1 MGKIIQETNLFNF
14 DFPFYKI
21 TKPIRLIELFGGI
34 GSQAKALK
42 NIGANFEHYKL
53 VEFDKY
59 CIKSYNAIHGTD
71 FNTQDIKQ
79 VKGEDLEIVDTD
91 KFTYL
96 LTYSFPCTDLSKAG
110 KMEGMSEESGTRS
123 SLLWEV
129 KRLLQETKNL
139 PQVLLMENVPEV
151 HSANNISDFSKFIS
165 FLEKLG
171 YSNFYADLNSK
182 NYGIPQ
188 NRDRCFVVS
197 LLGNFRYEF
206 PKPFKLEL
214 RLKDMLEDEVDKKYF
229 LSDKMI
235 KCFSSGGTSNFP
247 RGDVFLRALKR
258 TNEKNIAGTIT
269 TKAGSRPTDNFV
281 FDKIVKLGNYTPS
294 GHSASSVIDPNGIAP
309 TVMENHGT
317 VTSILLKEK
326 LCNKLINEGLV
337 KEGDVV
343 NHSYSTSRMNKPRI
357 TNNGNS
363 DCVSTL
369 TTRGDILGVVVKE
382 KNLWTKTQKQ
392 MIAEDGNIKRYLD
405 SDKVDVF
412 NEGQVGD
419 ISFPNGY
426 NKGTRAHDE
435 CPTINTTTTQSSF
448 ITKESQVPLHIRK
461 LTPKECWRLMGFA
474 DEDFEKAEKVN
485 SNNQLFKQAGNSI
498 VVQVLEE
505 IFKKLF

>member
-1 MGKIIQETNLFNF
+1 MGKKIQETNLFNF

-21 TKPIRLIELFGGI
+21 TKPIRLIELFGGV

-151 HSANNISDFSKFIS
+151 HSSNNIGDFSKFIS

-171 YSNFYADLNSK
+171 YSNFYADLNAK

-188 NRDRCFVVS
+188 NRDRCFMVS
-197 LLGNFRYEF
+197 LLGDFRYEF
-206 PKPFKLEL
+206 PKPFKLEP
-214 RLKDMLEDEVDKKYF
+214 RLKDMLENEADEKFY

-235 KCFSSGGTSNFP
+235 KCFFYDETGNFP
-247 RGDVFLRALKR
+247 RGDIFLQVLKR
-258 TNEKNIAGTIT
+258 TNEKNIDFT
-269 TKAGSRPTDNFV
+269 T
-281 FDKIVKLGNYTPS
+281 DKLIQIGNLFGGKWENVNDSCRRVY
-294 GHSASSVIDPNGIAP
+294 DPNGLSP
-309 TVMENHGT
+309 TIHTCQGGNTEPKIIVVGRTKYGGERSLILDEEGICSCLSATDYKQPKQILVRKDTKTLWTENQA
-317 VTSILLKEK
+317 K
-326 LCNKLINEGLV
+326 
-337 KEGDVV
+337 
-343 NHSYSTSRMNKPRI
+343 MI
-357 TNNGNS
+357 TPNGN
-363 DCVSTL
+363 V
-369 TTRGDILGVVVKE
+369 R
-382 KNLWTKTQKQ
+382 
-392 MIAEDGNIKRYLD
+392 RYIGSKIID
-405 SDKVDVF
+405 RF
-412 NEGQVGD
+412 GENQVAD

-426 NKGTRAHDE
+426 NKGTRVHDE

-448 ITKESQVPLHIRK
+448 ITKESQVPLRIRK

-485 SNNQLFKQAGNSI
+485 SNSQLYKQAGNSI
-498 VVQVLEE
+498 VVKVLEE

>member
-1 MGKIIQETNLFNF
+1 MGKKIQETNLFNF

-21 TKPIRLIELFGGI
+21 TKPIRLIELLGGV

-151 HSANNISDFSKFIS
+151 HSSNNISDFSKFIS

-171 YSNFYADLNSK
+171 YSNFYADLNAK

-188 NRDRCFVVS
+188 NRDRCFMVS
-197 LLGNFRYEF
+197 LLGDFRYEF
-206 PKPFKLEL
+206 PKPFKLNL
-214 RLKDMLEDEVDKKYF
+214 RLKDMLEDEVDEKFY

-235 KCFSSGGTSNFP
+235 KCFSSDETGNFP
-247 RGDVFLRALKR
+247 RGDIFLQALKR
-258 TNEKNIAGTIT
+258 TNEKNIANTIT

-281 FDKIVKLGNYTPS
+281 IDKIVKLGNYTPS
-294 GHSASSVIDPNGIAP
+294 GHSAASV
-309 TVMENHGT
+309 
-317 VTSILLKEK
+317 
-326 LCNKLINEGLV
+326 
-337 KEGDVV
+337 
-343 NHSYSTSRMNKPRI
+343 
-357 TNNGNS
+357 
-363 DCVSTL
+363 
-369 TTRGDILGVVVKE
+369 
-382 KNLWTKTQKQ
+382 
-392 MIAEDGNIKRYLD
+392 
-405 SDKVDVF
+405 VD
-412 NEGQVGD
+412 
-419 ISFPNGY
+419 PNGY
-426 NKGTRAHDE
+426 NKGTRVHDE
-435 CPTINTTTTQSSF
+435 CPAINTTTTQSSF
-448 ITKESQVPLHIRK
+448 ITKESQVPLRIRK
-461 LTPKECWRLMGFA
+461 LTPKECWRLMGFS
-474 DEDFEKAEKVN
+474 DEDFNKAEKVN
-485 SNNQLFKQAGNSI
+485 SNSQLYKQAGNSI